1 MSDLNWQLN
10 MAIAYNN
17 APKVHELIEKGVWVG
32 ADDNMALMGAAHH
45 HGNTEIIKAL
55 LDKGAD
61 PTAAYSRPV
70 TNAVEGGHFE
80 ATKLLLEHGGNAN
93 ARGNN
98 PIRSAIFQS
107 DIPMIELLEKHG
119 VDIRQEND
127 DMLAFAANKAR
138 PDMVRYLAGRGLDVY
153 ADDCKAFKACVG
165 SYKVSDN
172 EKEQQNYEQ
181 KRLETLQVFLIEL
194 KMEITPELQ
203 EWIDKQ
209 QDPILKRVVE
219 KIEFYKRMEQK
230 HPPRQAQKKSMS
242 MKI

>member
-1 MSDLNWQLN
+1 MSLNWELN

-32 ADDNMALMGAAHH
+32 ADDNLALMGAAHH

-55 LDKGAD
+55 LDKDAD
-61 PTAAYSRPV
+61 PTAAHSRPL
-70 TNAVEGGHFE
+70 TNAVEAGHYD
-80 ATKLLLEHGGNAN
+80 AAKLLLENGADAN

-98 PIRSAIFQS
+98 PIRSAIYQS
-107 DIPMIELLEKHG
+107 NVPMIELLEKHG
-119 VDIRQEND
+119 VNLRQDND
-127 DMLAFAANKAR
+127 ELICFAAAKNKH
-138 PDMVRYLAGRGLDVY
+138 DMVRYLANRGLDVNTQ
-153 ADDCKAFKACVG
+153 DNQAFKYCVG
-165 SYKVSDN
+165 QKNYLDKDDDRATFDR
-172 EKEQQNYEQ
+172 EKMLTIQ
-181 KRLETLQVFLIEL
+181 TLMIEL
-194 KMEITPELQ
+194 KMEVKPDLQ

-230 HPPRQAQKKSMS
+230 HPPRPTQKKSMT